1 MKNKYMIN
9 NYSIRS
15 KLLIIYIVCVLIPII
30 VTNSLIFFSMKK
42 YYDNEQM
49 INIQNTLDRVKYN
62 LSTRIEESMSIA
74 NDLYINSVLK
84 SKNCI
89 HLD

>member
-15 KLLIIYIVCVLIPII
+15 KLLTIYIVCVLIPII

-62 LSTRIEESMSIA
+62 LSTRIEESMSI
-74 NDLYINSVLK
+74 LIVY
-84 SKNCI
+84 
-89 HLD
+89 